1 MGRLLRRMPSGGIT
15 LDRGA
20 KPSIINVQ
28 VHHQNRIPASTDG
41 GQITSKPSATES
53 GVRQLLISPLE
64 SRAMSARTTS
74 GVQMQRTRYLTTP
87 QSPHER
93 PIITRGPEYKFTNS
107 VEYKSQAEHHQ
118 QLNNCRPAT
127 YKEQIAEAYDADR
140 RRVPTVDGHSAIKT
154 EFDGITKEIQDPID
168 AKLYDIEIEL
178 KAAQERGDTYKM
190 NICRDQI
197 MQLEKQYLYFKKNSM
212 RLLMLEHLGKSDRQT
227 RMEKDWYRSWEDF
240 REEVN
245 TEKAS
250 LIEAHKDEMS
260 VFKSEIFNVAKSAS
274 ELKVSEKVHEM
285 RREVSSLVQAGKI
298 DEARALRERAS
309 ALALSELQ
317 DQSPLVMLRDR
328 NLEQRMAALA
338 LKQRKD
344 NQEFEN
350 KVEAKAVGLATWRCG
365 MEQVDK

>member
-1 MGRLLRRMPSGGIT
+1 

-28 VHHQNRIPASTDG
+28 IHHQNRIPAATDG
-41 GQITSKPSATES
+41 NQITSKPSATEA
-53 GVRQLLISPLE
+53 GIRQLLISPLE

-87 QSPHER
+87 QSPYER
-93 PIITRGPEYKFTNS
+93 PIITRGPEYKWNNS
-107 VEYKSQAEHHQ
+107 VEYKSQADHHQ
-118 QLNNCRPAT
+118 QQNNCRPTT
-127 YKEQIAEAYDADR
+127 YTEQIAEAYDADR
-140 RRVPTVDGHSAIKT
+140 RRVPTVAPSKDTPNIKS
-154 EFDGITKEIQDPID
+154 EFESITSEIRDPID
-168 AKLYDIEIEL
+168 RKLYDIEIEL

-212 RLLMLEHLGKSDRQT
+212 RLLMQQHSGKSDRQT

-250 LIEAHKDEMS
+250 LIESHKDEMS
-260 VFKSEIFNVAKSAS
+260 TFKEEIFKVAKSAS
-274 ELKVSEKVHEM
+274 MLEVSETVHEM
-285 RREVSSLVQAGKI
+285 RREVAALVQAGRI
-298 DEARALRERAS
+298 DEAKARREEAS

-317 DQSPLVMLRDR
+317 GQSPLVMLRDK

-338 LKQRKD
+338 LKQRQD
-344 NQEFEN
+344 NHEFEN